1 MSASPPDPPEGTG
14 GGPAPAVRASGDPPA
29 DLRERLQRG
38 RLAYLWAYGVSQ
50 KRDAAEQSPAGSLR
64 DRLRRLGAAGVA
76 RPPGPAGAT
85 RPSLRDG
92 VEAPFRVEPPARG
105 VPATDNSRVGVAGE
119 GVEVIRA
126 RYGLAHRHGR
136 CVLGDALAA
145 LGDTDAAQYLWLD
158 TETTGLAG
166 GTGTYA
172 FLIGLAYVEGDAL
185 VTEQLLLR
193 RLSAERHLLAALRD
207 RLRRGARL
215 VTFNGRRFDWPILE
229 ARFVLARQSPAVL
242 EDHMDLIH
250 PARRLWHRILG
261 THRLS
266 TIEDAVLGA
275 PRPDD
280 VPGWQI
286 PMIFVEYLR
295 TTDRRLL
302 DPILIHN
309 RADLLAM
316 ILLHGEVARIL
327 RDPHAAGLSPPG
339 GVPLDWEGAGVLL
352 ARDGRH
358 EAAVGCFERAAAGTD
373 EPRDRWRVLRRLVRE
388 HRVLGDT
395 TKTQAC
401 WEDEAARWN
410 RPDRFRA
417 HVLEELAKARSRR
430 GDREGAQRA
439 TEEALAVVR
448 ALRGEPPAARRD
460 GTPARDLPLLA
471 ERLARR
477 LNRLISTT

>member
-1 MSASPPDPPEGTG
+1 MG
-14 GGPAPAVRASGDPPA
+14 
-29 DLRERLQRG
+29 LRERLQRG
-38 RLAYLWAYGVSQ
+38 RPAYLA
-50 KRDAAEQSPAGSLR
+50 DAAEQLPAGSLR

-76 RPPGPAGAT
+76 RPD
-85 RPSLRDG
+85 RRDG
-92 VEAPFRVEPPARG
+92 DRTPARDRSAGSGAG
-105 VPATDNSRVGVAGE
+105 VARPARSNGTDNSHVGVAGE

-126 RYGLAHRHGR
+126 RYSLAHRHGR

-145 LGDTDAAQYLWLD
+145 LGETDAAQCLWLD

-172 FLIGLAYVEGDAL
+172 FLIGLAYVDGPAL
-185 VTEQLLLR
+185 VVEQLLLR
-193 RLSAERHLLAALRD
+193 RLSAERHLLAALHD

-229 ARFVLARQSPAVL
+229 ARFILARQSPAVL
-242 EDHMDLIH
+242 EDHTDLIH
-250 PARRLWHRILG
+250 QARWLWHRILG

-266 TIEDAVLGA
+266 TIEDAVLGS

-286 PMIFVEYLR
+286 PMMYVEYLR

-316 ILLHGEVARIL
+316 IVLHGEVTRIL
-327 RDPHAAGLSPPG
+327 KDPHAAGLSPPG
-339 GVPLDWEGAGVLL
+339 GVPLDWEGVGVLL
-352 ARDGRH
+352 AREGRH
-358 EAAVGCFERAAAGTD
+358 EPAVGCFERAAAETH
-373 EPRDRWRVLRRLVRE
+373 EPRDRWRVLRRLVRQ
-388 HRVLGDT
+388 HRVLGDI
-395 TKTQAC
+395 TKIHAC
-401 WEDEAARWN
+401 WEDEAVRWR

-417 HVLEELAKARSRR
+417 HILEEVAKARSRR
-430 GDREGAQRA
+430 GDHEGAERA
-439 TEEALAVVR
+439 TQEALAVVR
-448 ALRGEPPAARRD
+448 TVSHAPAAVGRD
-460 GTPARDLPLLA
+460 GSPTGNLSRLA

-477 LNRLISTT
+477 LIRLTPTNK